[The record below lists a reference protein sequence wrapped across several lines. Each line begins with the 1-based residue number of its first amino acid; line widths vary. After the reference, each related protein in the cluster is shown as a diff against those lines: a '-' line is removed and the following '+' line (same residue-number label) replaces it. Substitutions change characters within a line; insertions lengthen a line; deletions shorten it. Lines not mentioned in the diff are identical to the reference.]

1 MRLTYQQADWLM
13 NHYGEDSVSWDGND
27 RPYSRPTTFYCPRCE
42 RVRPMREYGEF
53 LHQSGNAISHVICK
67 GCLHE
72 K

>member
-1 MRLTYQQADWLM
+1 MRLTGGAAM
-13 NHYGEDSVSWDGND
+13 RRIHEEGEDSVSWDGEQA
-27 RPYSRPTTFYCPRCE
+27 YSRPTTFYCPRCE